1 MSVECEPHRPQ
12 KCWWPVWKDPNYNC
26 QTRWGTLNSEDSIFH
41 LVISTYNTWALT
53 ECLLG

>member
-12 KCWWPVWKDPNYNC
+12 KCWWPVWKDPDNSC
-26 QTRWGTLNSEDSIFH
+26 QITEGTLNSEDSAIH
-41 LVISTYNTWALT
+41 VVMSTQNAWAVI